1 MSVTNSDMMVHLYEG
16 KLNGILKAA
25 VKPDGSDKLLKIS
38 RLRIT
43 YAFQL
48 TGSKKIP
55 ALAVK
60 RINEHCNIIVWK
72 YKYMWG
78 EGAYELLVCVCRCK

>member
-16 KLNGILKAA
+16 KLNGILKAV
-25 VKPDGSDKLLKIS
+25 VKPDGSGKLLKIS

-60 RINEHCNIIVWK
+60 RINEHFQK
-72 YKYMWG
+72 
-78 EGAYELLVCVCRCK
+78 